1 MQKDGVNDVKLNV
14 HVTEDELQRRREGL
28 RVSQPAE
35 HPYLIGWG
43 SQEIR
48 SRVGR
53 TRNIGRS
60 MLSKATHKSSK
71 GMEDKVCT
79 QKIAA
84 AEMLS
89 SADTLGGNSL
99 SLFLG
104 INKRTHYQEKQ
115 LREGKVCLGR

>member
-1 MQKDGVNDVKLNV
+1 MQ
-14 HVTEDELQRRREGL
+14 RSREGL

-48 SRVGR
+48 SKVGR
-53 TRNIGRS
+53 TRNIGGS
-60 MLSKATHKSSK
+60 ILSKATHKSSK
-71 GMEDKVCT
+71 GTEDKVCT

-89 SADTLGGNSL
+89 SADTLGGNGL
-99 SLFLG
+99 SLFVG
-104 INKRTHYQEKQ
+104 INKGTHYQEKQ
-115 LREGKVCLGR
+115 LREVKVYRGR

>member
-1 MQKDGVNDVKLNV
+1 M
-14 HVTEDELQRRREGL
+14 HVTADEMQRKREGL

-35 HPYLIGWG
+35 HPYLIGWR

-60 MLSKATHKSSK
+60 ILSKATHKSSK
-71 GMEDKVCT
+71 GTEGKVCT

-89 SADTLGGNSL
+89 SADALGGNSL
-99 SLFLG
+99 SLFVG
-104 INKRTHYQEKQ
+104 INKGTHYQEKQ
-115 LREGKVCLGR
+115 LREGKVCRRR